1 MDCSLLPDEEPCNHF
16 NRPWTIETPP
26 TPIEMPHNTMQ
37 PTQFYGQPL
46 PTCQNCQCS
55 DEFVNLNRR
64 FGAEHEMFAIN
75 SVSARKFRE
84 HYFRSATFFMNG
96 FLRWLSS
103 DNMSTIRK
111 VSLWSFFQ
119 LTLSLNSR
127 IDHLDVASIWHQFVH
142 VTAILM

>member
-26 TPIEMPHNTMQ
+26 TPIEMPHDTMQ
-37 PTQFYGQPL
+37 PMQFYGQPL

-75 SVSARKFRE
+75 SVSEREFRE
-84 HYFRSATFFMNG
+84 HYFRKLCKIFYE
-96 FLRWLSS
+96 
-103 DNMSTIRK
+103 
-111 VSLWSFFQ
+111 
-119 LTLSLNSR
+119 
-127 IDHLDVASIWHQFVH
+127 
-142 VTAILM
+142 

>member
-1 MDCSLLPDEEPCNHF
+1 MEDYPKFLPPCRFLCERARAGCEPLMRRYGFSVNFYSIFDSKFIHLVKNFPTKNFQWPEKMDCSLLPDEEPCNHF

-75 SVSARKFRE
+75 SVSAREFRE
-84 HYFRSATFFMNG
+84 QH
-96 FLRWLSS
+96 FL
-103 DNMSTIRK
+103 
-111 VSLWSFFQ
+111 
-119 LTLSLNSR
+119 
-127 IDHLDVASIWHQFVH
+127 
-142 VTAILM
+142 